1 MRSITVSR
9 FVRFVPAVVML
20 LVIAAA
26 PSAASAATRCAGAD
40 RSPAELGGAA
50 TRASTLCLI
59 NLQRRAE
66 GLRPLRQSS
75 RLRRAALRHSLD
87 MVAHGYFAH
96 DSRSGA
102 RFSARIANTGWMRGR
117 GAWSVGENL
126 AWGSG
131 NRATPASIV
140 DVWMTSPP
148 HRANILQG
156 RFRVIGIGIGHGV
169 PVSNGGAGATYT
181 TDFGS

>member
-1 MRSITVSR
+1 VRSIIVSR
-9 FVRFVPAVVML
+9 FARFVPAVFMF

-26 PSAASAATRCAGAD
+26 PSAATASTSCAGGD

-59 NLQRRAE
+59 NVQRRAE

-75 RLRRAALRHSLD
+75 RLRKVALRHSRD
-87 MVAHGYFAH
+87 MVSHRYFAH
-96 DSRSGA
+96 NSRSGT
-102 RFSARIANTGWMRGR
+102 RFSARIARAGWMRGR
-117 GAWSVGENL
+117 SAWSVGENL

-131 NRATPASIV
+131 TRSTPASIV
-140 DVWMTSPP
+140 KAWMASPP

-169 PVSNGGAGATYT
+169 PVSSGGAGATYT